1 MAQVCELVPSTRGH
15 SKLVVDGFLMSKD
28 KNRDDLYYWC
38 CEKRKTLKCGG
49 FASTILVDGEHRLR
63 CTKEH
68 NHAPEA
74 SRKDVAVARD
84 NIKRKAHETRN
95 MPAQIIQD
103 ETNAVPGPS
112 QPAMPSRDAL
122 RQIIKRARKQD
133 MPTQPTSLENIDV
146 PLALRNIDNEV
157 FLVKDSAFNDERI
170 LLFTTSSNVAL
181 LKESVNWIMD
191 GTFKTVPTL
200 FHQLYSIHAMVGT
213 GENAKVLPLVYA
225 LMTSKSEECYI
236 RLFQDLND
244 FAAEN
249 NHELNP
255 QFILTDFEK
264 AAINASKRE
273 FPDATSKG
281 CLFHL
286 GQSVWRRIQAA
297 SLSKRYGDDE
307 EFSLILRHIVA
318 LAFLPASDIP
328 TAFNELKPLIPDEA
342 SEVTEW
348 FEDNYVH
355 GRVRRTMRNGNVS
368 RASPLFPP
376 DFWSVFDQINLGIP
390 RTQNRVEAWHR
401 RFETLV
407 GKSHVGVY
415 TIIDEIRKEQIQVKR
430 RAEDIIRGRAIS
442 PTRREYAEREKRISV
457 ILNDRTN
464 RSNLSF
470 LRGIAHN
477 LGL

>member
-1 MAQVCELVPSTRGH
+1 
-15 SKLVVDGFLMSKD
+15 
-28 KNRDDLYYWC
+28 
-38 CEKRKTLKCGG
+38 
-49 FASTILVDGEHRLR
+49 
-63 CTKEH
+63 
-68 NHAPEA
+68 
-74 SRKDVAVARD
+74 
-84 NIKRKAHETRN
+84 
-95 MPAQIIQD
+95 
-103 ETNAVPGPS
+103 
-112 QPAMPSRDAL
+112 
-122 RQIIKRARKQD
+122 
-133 MPTQPTSLENIDV
+133 
-146 PLALRNIDNEV
+146 
-157 FLVKDSAFNDERI
+157 
-170 LLFTTSSNVAL
+170 
-181 LKESVNWIMD
+181 MD

-200 FHQLYSIHAMVGT
+200 FHQLCSIHAMVET

-273 FPDATSKG
+273 FPDAKSKG

-376 DFWSVFDQINLGIP
+376 DFWSVFD
-390 RTQNRVEAWHR
+390 
-401 RFETLV
+401 
-407 GKSHVGVY
+407 
-415 TIIDEIRKEQIQVKR
+415 
-430 RAEDIIRGRAIS
+430 
-442 PTRREYAEREKRISV
+442 
-457 ILNDRTN
+457 
-464 RSNLSF
+464 
-470 LRGIAHN
+470 
-477 LGL
+477 